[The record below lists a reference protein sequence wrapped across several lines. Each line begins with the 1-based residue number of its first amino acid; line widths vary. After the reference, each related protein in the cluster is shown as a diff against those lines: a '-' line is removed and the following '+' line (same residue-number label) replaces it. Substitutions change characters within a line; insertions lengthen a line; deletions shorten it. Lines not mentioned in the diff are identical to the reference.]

1 MGLGSRVSAELG
13 APEKIQ
19 LAKLESWTANA
30 DAGVKYF
37 SGTASYS
44 TALNASE
51 DWFAKGTHVLL
62 DLGKVNDLATVFGQ
76 RPQTWHA
83 LEAAVSNRFDRGA
96 QTGREPV
103 GNRRHEP
110 MDQPPGGGP
119 HRAGG

>member
-1 MGLGSRVSAELG
+1 MIDGPWDVTFPPQLG

-62 DLGKVNDLATVFGQ
+62 DLGKVNDLATVWSTAANLARFG
-76 RPQTWHA
+76 
-83 LEAAVSNRFDRGA
+83 S
-96 QTGREPV
+96 
-103 GNRRHEP
+103 RRIESI
-110 MDQPPGGGP
+110 
-119 HRAGG
+119 